1 MANLLR
7 PPARPAST
15 TVLVVGLG
23 RFGSACATSLVAA
36 GSEVLAID
44 NDPVLVQRMA
54 DQLTH
59 VMVADST
66 DEEALRQLGVES
78 IEKAIVGIGSDIEA
92 SIMTVLALAQ
102 LGVEEIWAKAI
113 TKQHGLILER
123 IGAHHVLYPER
134 AMGERVAHA
143 VSGSMIDYFEFED
156 GFSIARTSAPKM
168 SWGRPLSES
177 VIRSKFNVTVVGVKR
192 RSADF
197 TYAQPETVVLEG
209 DELIVSGQTRLVEQF
224 CQLP

>member
-1 MANLLR
+1 MAKWLHS
-7 PPARPAST
+7 PARPEST

-23 RFGSACATSLVAA
+23 RFGTACSTSLVAA

-44 NDPVLVQRMA
+44 QDPVLVQRMA
-54 DQLTH
+54 DQLTY
-59 VMVADST
+59 VRVADST
-66 DEEALRQLGVES
+66 DEEALRQLGVETL
-78 IEKAIVGIGSDIEA
+78 EKAIVGIGSDIEA

-102 LGVEEIWAKAI
+102 LGVKEIWAKAI

-156 GFSIARTSAPKM
+156 GFAIARASAPRI
-168 SWGRPLSES
+168 SWSRPLSES

-192 RSADF
+192 SGEDF

-209 DELIVSGQTRLVEQF
+209 DELIVSGQTRLVEKF
-224 CQLP
+224 CRLP